1 MHAIVVVVI
10 KMGDSIIISQLS
22 ATVGAVLMISECQ
35 GALGVIILIIHK
47 LYPLICGRIHLH

>member
-35 GALGVIILIIHK
+35 GALGVIIIIIHK
-47 LYPLICGRIHLH
+47 L